1 MNITINT
8 DNHWQKAQEIIKN
21 IAMGLEKYGD
31 VKILSAEVE
40 VKEPMGFILSKTEKG
55 GATI

>member
-40 VKEPMGFILSKTEKG
+40 VKEPMGFILSKNES
-55 GATI
+55 